1 MSSSVSMFGRV
12 RRSAPRFRRAE
23 GGNVA
28 VMFAIAI
35 VPILAFVG
43 AAIDYARANSAR
55 TAMQAALD
63 SAALMLSRD
72 AATTSSANLTQKA
85 QNYFNALYTNR
96 DAQNVLVSATYTTST
111 TAGSQLV
118 MTASGKLTTDFM
130 KIAGYPTLNFGAST
144 TTVWGNTRLRVA
156 LVLDNTGSMSS
167 SGKMDALKTAAKNLI
182 DQLSASAK
190 NAGDV
195 YVSIIPF
202 AKDVNI
208 SSVATASSPW
218 LRWDLWED
226 AWQSANGT
234 CNKKDSKN
242 RTITNEADCVAR
254 KVGGTWTPSPLPA
267 YSTWNGCV
275 TDRDKDYD
283 VKSTA
288 PYAVMATAAAS
299 ASLATQFPTEQYSA
313 CPQAITPLSYDW
325 ATLKTKIDAMQPSGN
340 TNQGIGLAWGW
351 LSLLQQSPLNAP
363 AEDSN
368 YKYSKVIILLSD
380 GDNTENR
387 FSTSTSTIDAR
398 QKLIC
403 DNAKAASVIIYTIQ
417 VNTNNDNTSTVM
429 SYCASS
435 SDNFFSTT
443 SASGIGTAFSSIGN
457 ALSKLRLAR

>member
-1 MSSSVSMFGRV
+1 MFGRV
-12 RRSAPRFRRAE
+12 RGSATGFRRSE

-35 VPILAFVG
+35 VPILGFVG
-43 AAIDYARANSAR
+43 AAIDYARASNAR

-72 AATTSSANLTQKA
+72 ASTTNSTDLDKKA
-85 QNYFNALYTNR
+85 QSYFKALYTNH
-96 DAQNVLVSATYTTST
+96 DAQNVLVSATYTSTT

-118 MTASGKLTTDFM
+118 MKASGKLTTDFM

-167 SGKMDALKTAAKNLI
+167 SGKMDALKTAAKKLI

-190 NAGDV
+190 TTGDV

-202 AKDVNI
+202 SKDVNI
-208 SSVATASSPW
+208 SSIATTSSPW
-218 LRWDLWED
+218 LRWDLWEG
-226 AWQSANGT
+226 ANGK
-234 CNKKDSKN
+234 CSKKDRNNK
-242 RTITNEADCVAR
+242 TITTEAACVVK
-254 KVGGTWTPSPLPA
+254 KVGGTWTPAA

-275 TDRDKDYD
+275 TDRDQNYD
-283 VKSTA
+283 VQSTP
-288 PYAVMATAAAS
+288 PYAVMATAEVS
-299 ASLATQFPTEQYSA
+299 ASLATQFPTEQYSS

-325 ATLKTKIDAMQPSGN
+325 STLKTKIDAMQPSGN

-387 FSTSTSTIDAR
+387 FSTSTSTIDKR

-403 DNAKAASVIIYTIQ
+403 DNAKATSVIVYTIQ

-443 SASGIGTAFSSIGN
+443 SANGIGTAFSSIGN